1 MSQGVPG
8 WAQWGS
14 NVLGGFDHI
23 FSTGT
28 RAAEARQDRRDRENL
43 RRLRDAVN
51 QANENAQ
58 AVQRQGQVD
67 YLNTI
72 GQLSPQI
79 AGLQRDARQHEFD
92 LAETGAD
99 NTTRRTI
106 DASRAATDN
115 KLRLGDQVTDRTK
128 GILGLGF
135 QHDQAMADRFIGTN
149 PLVPALFDY
158 TSEQRALDRAH
169 QIQLAQELRP
179 GPMQQAV
186 TALSGILPL
195 FVV

>member
-58 AVQRQGQVD
+58 RVQTQGQVD
-67 YLNTI
+67 HLNTI
-72 GQLSPQI
+72 ERLSPQI
-79 AGLQRDARQHEFD
+79 AGLQRDAREHEFG
-92 LAETGAD
+92 LEQIGAD

-106 DASRAATDN
+106 KAGTAATDN
-115 KLRLGDQVTDRTK
+115 RLRLGQQETDRTK
-128 GILGLGF
+128 GVLDLGF
-135 QHDQAMADRFIGTN
+135 QHDQAMAGRFIGTN

-179 GPMQQAV
+179 SPVQQAV